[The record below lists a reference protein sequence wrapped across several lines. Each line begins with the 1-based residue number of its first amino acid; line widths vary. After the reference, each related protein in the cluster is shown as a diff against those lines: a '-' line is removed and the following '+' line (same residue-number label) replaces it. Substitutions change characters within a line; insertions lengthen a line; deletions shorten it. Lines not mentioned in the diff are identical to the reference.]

1 MSEVKVNKIS
11 PRSGTTLTI
20 GDSGDTTNVV
30 GTLNNNGSSL
40 LSLANGVN
48 NRVITSSSATALNGE
63 ANLTFDGS
71 TLGVNGAAIFNESG
85 ADKDFRVESDGN
97 ANMLF
102 VDGGNNTVGIGTST
116 PPFLLSLSGN
126 SQGISFTDTS
136 GGTNAKAWL
145 MQGLDS
151 DFRLRTQ
158 LDNYGGGQVATIITR
173 TAAVVNTHQFYTEDS
188 ERMRL
193 TTTGLGIGT
202 SSPQNKLHVT
212 KNVLSGASYRSN
224 APLIIENS
232 SDTEVQILS
241 GNSGS
246 GQLRFGDGAANFRGG
261 LSYNHGDDSFILA
274 TGGANQV
281 TIHSNGVVSAADG
294 IALGVGLLN
303 TASNVLDDYEEGNW
317 TPGVTFGGGNTG
329 VNSGASAGSYTK
341 VGRLVMASGLL
352 LLSSKG
358 SSTGNALLTGL
369 PFTAGSGNKMNGA
382 VSFAFIERIS
392 FNEVLTGTVG
402 TDSTTASFFEAVS
415 GNVTSNRITNS
426 DFNNATGLRFTIT
439 YQTN

>member
-1 MSEVKVNKIS
+1 MSEVKVNKVS

-30 GTLNNNGSSL
+30 GTLNNNGATL

-85 ADKDFRVESDGN
+85 VDKDFRVESDGN

-102 VDGGNNTVGIGTST
+102 VDGGTNRVGIGIAAPVAPLTVGS
-116 PPFLLSLSGN
+116 N
-126 SQGISFTDTS
+126 SS
-136 GGTNAKAWL
+136 GGQGVTGKTALFSGTLTSVYNA
-145 MQGLDS
+145 GNNGTFGGITIVNSDS
-151 DFRLRTQ
+151 TS
-158 LDNYGGGQVATIITR
+158 NR
-173 TAAVVNTHQFYTEDS
+173 TAAGVNFVNGSSGVSSIVGTSTAASKGDLRFITRGADNSGNTS
-188 ERMRL
+188 ERMQITNDGAVL
-193 TTTGLGIGT
+193 IGTTTIGSAAAGDLVVNGGVFLGGT
-202 SSPQNKLHVT
+202 
-212 KNVLSGASYRSN
+212 A
-224 APLIIENS
+224 
-232 SDTEVQILS
+232 
-241 GNSGS
+241 
-246 GQLRFGDGAANFRGG
+246 AANE
-261 LSYNHGDDSFILA
+261 
-274 TGGANQV
+274 
-281 TIHSNGVVSAADG
+281 
-294 IALGVGLLN
+294 
-303 TASNVLDDYEEGNW
+303 LDDYEEGNW

>member
-1 MSEVKVNKIS
+1 MSEVKVNKVS

-30 GTLNNNGSSL
+30 GTLNNNGATL

-71 TLGVNGAAIFNESG
+71 TLGVDGAATFNQSG

-97 ANMLF
+97 ENMLV
-102 VDGGNNTVGIGTST
+102 VDGGTNRVGIGIAAPVAPLTVGS
-116 PPFLLSLSGN
+116 N
-126 SQGISFTDTS
+126 SS
-136 GGTNAKAWL
+136 GGQGVTGKTALFSGTLTSVYNA
-145 MQGLDS
+145 GNNGTFGGITIVNSDS
-151 DFRLRTQ
+151 TS
-158 LDNYGGGQVATIITR
+158 NR
-173 TAAVVNTHQFYTEDS
+173 TAAGVNFVNGSSGVSSIVGTSTAASKGDLRFITRGADNSGNTS
-188 ERMRL
+188 ERMQITNDGAVL
-193 TTTGLGIGT
+193 IGTTTIGSAAAGDLVVNGGVFLGGT
-202 SSPQNKLHVT
+202 
-212 KNVLSGASYRSN
+212 A
-224 APLIIENS
+224 
-232 SDTEVQILS
+232 
-241 GNSGS
+241 
-246 GQLRFGDGAANFRGG
+246 AANE
-261 LSYNHGDDSFILA
+261 
-274 TGGANQV
+274 
-281 TIHSNGVVSAADG
+281 
-294 IALGVGLLN
+294 
-303 TASNVLDDYEEGNW
+303 LDDYEEGNW